1 MAKIPPPDPAMLDVS
16 LEELY
21 EDLGRYGAGGLVCV
35 AAWWRNEAVE
45 ARSNREQA
53 LYLAERIT
61 RAQDRDWDQGKVVA
75 WAEEVVRLLERL

>member
-1 MAKIPPPDPAMLDVS
+1 VPKITPPDPAMLKVA

-21 EDLGRYGAGGLVCV
+21 LDPVIGVKDAIEV

-45 ARSNREQA
+45 ARSSREQA